1 MVAPIIP
8 ALITATAGV
17 VGRYIAKNGIA
28 KAVKKYTKN
37 AITEGKKHYADVIK
51 KDGGKTAE
59 KAANIK
65 KIKPVQAANANSRA
79 TLRKGLKIGGA
90 GVAAAYE
97 LSKDDKKTTKD
108 KTQASKLPTT
118 KSKTESYAEMVK
130 KDKAKGKAKV
140 LARRDKNKKPEPK
153 PIPKGL
159 RESIAKDKKI
169 VKVTPKKKP
178 IEKKNVVKEKKKKNS
193 TQLYM
198 KKDGKNTL
206 VEFEG
211 KK

>member
-118 KSKTESYAEMVK
+118 KSKTKTYAEMVK
-130 KDKAKGKAKV
+130 EDKAKGKDKV

-178 IEKKNVVKEKKKKNS
+178 VEKKNVVKEKKKKNS

>member
-8 ALITATAGV
+8 ALIAATAGV

-28 KAVKKYTKN
+28 KAIKKYTKN

-118 KSKTESYAEMVK
+118 KSKTKTYAEMVK
-130 KDKAKGKAKV
+130 EDKAKGKAKV
-140 LARRDKNKKPEPK
+140 LARRDKNKKPVPK

-159 RESIAKDKKI
+159 RESIAKFNMLTSDKKGTAEQRLKEI
-169 VKVTPKKKP
+169 A
-178 IEKKNVVKEKKKKNS
+178 KEKLVKKQKE
-193 TQLYM
+193 LV
-198 KKDGKNTL
+198 KKR
-206 VEFEG
+206 

>member
-1 MVAPIIP
+1 MAGKYDNTRGLVSKTMIGKLSETLGFKEGLSYKQLMTKA
-8 ALITATAGV
+8 ATMSQKV
-17 VGRYIAKNGIA
+17 VKQ
-28 KAVKKYTKN
+28 AVKL
-37 AITEGKKHYADVIK
+37 AGW
-51 KDGGKTAE
+51 
-59 KAANIK
+59 
-65 KIKPVQAANANSRA
+65 
-79 TLRKGLKIGGA
+79 KG
-90 GVAAAYE
+90 AAALAVVEAAGYGAYKLME
-97 LSKDDKKTTKD
+97 KSKDR
-108 KTQASKLPTT
+108 PTT

-153 PIPKGL
+153 PVPKGL

-178 IEKKNVVKEKKKKNS
+178 VEKKNVVKEKKKKNS

>member
-1 MVAPIIP
+1 MVGKYDNTRGLVSKTMLGKLSETLGFKEGLSYKQVMTKA
-8 ALITATAGV
+8 ASLSQ
-17 VGRYIAKNGIA
+17 
-28 KAVKKYTKN
+28 KAVKQALKRAGWRG
-37 AITEGKKHYADVIK
+37 AIALGALE
-51 KDGGKTAE
+51 
-59 KAANIK
+59 AA
-65 KIKPVQAANANSRA
+65 
-79 TLRKGLKIGGA
+79 GYG
-90 GVAAAYE
+90 
-97 LSKDDKKTTKD
+97 
-108 KTQASKLPTT
+108 ASKLMEKSTSKDKPTT
-118 KSKTESYAEMVK
+118 KSKTKTYAEMVK
-130 KDKAKGKAKV
+130 EDKAKGEAKV

-159 RESIAKDKKI
+159 RESIAKNKKI

-178 IEKKNVVKEKKKKNS
+178 VEKKKVVKEKKKKNNS

>member
-1 MVAPIIP
+1 MAGKYDNTRGLVSKTMIGKLSETLGFKEGLSYKQLMTKA
-8 ALITATAGV
+8 ATMSQKV
-17 VGRYIAKNGIA
+17 VKQ
-28 KAVKKYTKN
+28 AVKL
-37 AITEGKKHYADVIK
+37 AGW
-51 KDGGKTAE
+51 
-59 KAANIK
+59 
-65 KIKPVQAANANSRA
+65 
-79 TLRKGLKIGGA
+79 KG
-90 GVAAAYE
+90 AAALAVVEAAGYGAYKLME
-97 LSKDDKKTTKD
+97 KSKDR
-108 KTQASKLPTT
+108 PTT

-130 KDKAKGKAKV
+130 KDKAKGKDKV

-178 IEKKNVVKEKKKKNS
+178 VEKKKVVKEKKKNNS